1 MSTEIEIKALVLNK
15 LLKLGAIN
23 QTSLIFNEMNLAGK
37 ERRIDLGYLTNN
49 QIVAIEI
56 KSEKDT
62 LYRLSGQLS
71 GYRRYFDK
79 TILVVAKKFTETA
92 VSITENEVEIWEV
105 DNGRLKIVRKGRLNK
120 NIDKKNYIEL
130 MTRREIKILAK
141 HQKIQ
146 HSDLA
151 IYELKQEVLSKINR
165 VSKDKIKLA
174 LIDGL
179 YNRFQLASNR
189 FLSTVIAKNE
199 ITPHDVPLISPHSLY
214 LTANS

>member
-23 QTSLIFNEMNLAGK
+23 KTSLVFNEMNLAGK
-37 ERRIDLGYLTNN
+37 ERRVDLGYLTNN

-62 LYRLSGQLS
+62 LYRLSGQIS

-79 TILVVAKKFTETA
+79 IILVVAKKFTETA
-92 VSITENEVEIWEV
+92 VGITENEVEIWEV
-105 DNGRLKIVRKGRLNK
+105 DDGHIKVIRRGKIIK
-120 NIDKKNYIEL
+120 NIDKRSYIEL
-130 MTRREIKILAK
+130 MTRREIRILAK
-141 HQKIQ
+141 YQNIQ

-151 IYELKQEVLSKINR
+151 IYELKQEVLSRINR
-165 VSKDKIKLA
+165 VSKEKIKLA

-189 FLSTVIAKNE
+189 FLSTALAKDE
-199 ITPHDVPLISPHSLY
+199 ITPHDVPLLSPHSLY
-214 LTANS
+214 MAAQ